1 MPGCLDEN
9 QVVDFLQGTNV
20 PAEGESFERHIEGCD
35 ACRELLATMATV
47 LDTPLR
53 EGATRARMP
62 SQFPAVEGRYEMLHV
77 IGKGGVGV
85 VWEAQDLA
93 VDRRVA
99 VKIVRCD
106 NPTLRRR
113 TLREARVG
121 SVLSHPAV
129 LAVEECFE
137 TLDGDLALV
146 MELLTGEDL
155 AAHLARVGRLSPEG
169 ASTILAPVASA
180 LTAAHAVG
188 LVHRDIKPHNVYLA
202 SNGVRLLDFGMTKLM
217 SELGLAST
225 AGTLTASN
233 MVLGTPHYMAP
244 EQLFGEA
251 SVGPAADV
259 WALGVVLYEC
269 VSAARPVDG
278 KSFGQIFRAV
288 ADGNIHPL
296 RDVAPE
302 VPEPFAALVM
312 RMLQLEPA
320 ARPAAAEVHAALA
333 AWANPSAD
341 TTTTLG

>member
-1 MPGCLDEN
+1 M
-9 QVVDFLQGTNV
+9 VDFLQGTSV

-53 EGATRARMP
+53 EGAPRARMP
-62 SQFPAVEGRYEMLHV
+62 SQFPAVEGRYELLHV

-93 VDRRVA
+93 VERRVA

-121 SVLSHPAV
+121 SVLAHPAV
-129 LAVEECFE
+129 VAVEECFE
-137 TLDGDLALV
+137 TLEGDLALV
-146 MELLTGEDL
+146 MELLRGEDL
-155 AAHLARVGRLSPEG
+155 AAHLARVGRLSADR
-169 ASTILAPVASA
+169 ASALLAPVGSA
-180 LTAAHAVG
+180 LAAAHTAG
-188 LVHRDIKPHNVYLA
+188 LVHRDVKPHNVYLTD
-202 SNGVRLLDFGMTKLM
+202 NGVRLLDFGMTKLM
-217 SELGLAST
+217 TELGLAST

-320 ARPAAAEVHAALA
+320 ARPSAAEVHQALA
-333 AWANPSAD
+333 SRVGAGSVVRPSEPR
-341 TTTTLG
+341 

>member
-1 MPGCLDEN
+1 MAGCLDEN
-9 QVVDFLQGTNV
+9 QVVDFLQGTSV

-53 EGATRARMP
+53 EGAPRARMP
-62 SQFPAVEGRYEMLHV
+62 SQFPSVEGRYELLRV

-93 VDRRVA
+93 IDRKVA

-121 SVLSHPAV
+121 SVLAHPAV

-146 MELLTGEDL
+146 MELLIGEDL
-155 AAHLARVGRLSPEG
+155 AAHLARVGRLPTER
-169 ASTILAPVASA
+169 AATLLTPVASA
-180 LTAAHAVG
+180 LAAAHAVG
-188 LVHRDIKPHNVYLA
+188 LVHRDLKPHNVYVA
-202 SNGVRLLDFGMTKLM
+202 AAGVRLLDFGMTKLM
-217 SELGLAST
+217 TNLGLAST

-244 EQLFGEA
+244 EQLFGEE

-288 ADGNIHPL
+288 ADGNIHQL
-296 RDVAPE
+296 RNVAPD
-302 VPEPFAALVM
+302 VPEGFAALVM
-312 RMLQLEPA
+312 QMLQLEPA
-320 ARPAAAEVHAALA
+320 ARPTAPEVHRVLA
-333 AWANPSAD
+333 GWGQHPI
-341 TTTTLG
+341 G